1 MNDLWIVSKLL
12 RGRIVC
18 SFRRRPTPLFAWWI
32 LSFILQIIL
41 LILLRTP
48 NRGYL
53 KRIFNSNIFGNLELQ
68 YLILPGRKPLYTAL
82 GSIIAVWCVQN
93 KIKFI
98 YYDLPP
104 LLFFASFMKNQQHDV
119 FAIIDN
125 EHFTLSEKNFSLSQF
140 SQIK

>member
-12 RGRIVC
+12 RCRIVC
-18 SFRRRPTPLFAWWI
+18 SFRRRPTHLFAWWI

-41 LILLRTP
+41 LILLRTLS
-48 NRGYL
+48 RGYL

-68 YLILPGRKPLYTAL
+68 YLILPGTKPLYTAL

-119 FAIIDN
+119 LAIIDN
-125 EHFTLSEKNFSLSQF
+125 EYFTLSERNFSLSQF

>member
-12 RGRIVC
+12 RCRIVC

-41 LILLRTP
+41 LILLRTLS
-48 NRGYL
+48 RGYL

-68 YLILPGRKPLYTAL
+68 YLILPGTKPLYTAL

-119 FAIIDN
+119 LAIIDN
-125 EHFTLSEKNFSLSQF
+125 EYFTLSERNFSLSQF